1 MNFTSLFDRMQTQT
15 WLLNAVEARRHAH
28 EAMKTR
34 LPGWRIYFR
43 AEMQRAIRNWRRY
56 AEAVRGMQ

>member
-1 MNFTSLFDRMQTQT
+1 MFDRLQAQT

-34 LPGWRIYFR
+34 LPGWRIYFH

-56 AEAVRGMQ
+56 AEAVRDTQ